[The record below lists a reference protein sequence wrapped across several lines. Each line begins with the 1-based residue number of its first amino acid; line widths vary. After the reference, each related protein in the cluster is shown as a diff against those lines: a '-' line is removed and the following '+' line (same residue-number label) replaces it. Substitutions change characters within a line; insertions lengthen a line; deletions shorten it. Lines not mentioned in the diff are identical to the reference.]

1 MYDINSAVS
10 LWDRLAVT
18 RKPIIMYGMGD
29 GAQKI
34 LDVASEKGIKISGF
48 MASDDFVRGHSF
60 AGFEVKKLKFKSLY
74 ADTVIDGHRCIIL
87 KPQTYMNNSGE
98 AIGECAKFYKIPPER
113 VIVIFD
119 DISLD
124 VGKLRI
130 RRKGSDGGHNGIKSI
145 IQHLGSSDFPRIKI
159 GVGKKPHPEFDL
171 KDWVLGEFSKNDRK
185 ALVPALENAAS
196 AVSLIMNGET
206 DKAMNLYNS

>member
-60 AGFEVKKLKFKSLY
+60 AGFEVKKAVRY
-74 ADTVIDGHRCIIL
+74 
-87 KPQTYMNNSGE
+87 
-98 AIGECAKFYKIPPER
+98 
-113 VIVIFD
+113 
-119 DISLD
+119 
-124 VGKLRI
+124 
-130 RRKGSDGGHNGIKSI
+130 RKGVRRLHYSCGI
-145 IQHLGSSDFPRIKI
+145 R
-159 GVGKKPHPEFDL
+159 
-171 KDWVLGEFSKNDRK
+171 
-185 ALVPALENAAS
+185 
-196 AVSLIMNGET
+196 
-206 DKAMNLYNS
+206 NSY